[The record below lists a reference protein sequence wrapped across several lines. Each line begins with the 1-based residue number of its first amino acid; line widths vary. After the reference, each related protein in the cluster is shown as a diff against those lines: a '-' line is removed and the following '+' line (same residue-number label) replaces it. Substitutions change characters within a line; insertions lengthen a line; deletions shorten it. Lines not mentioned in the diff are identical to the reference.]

1 MAHGWDRTLCK
12 TNDGVAKMLIIF
24 RSAGK
29 MEIHFKEVSQGLFT
43 KLSDEEKHTIRQQHG
58 FEVVGPAL
66 THENNFMYADFYN
79 TKLN

>member
-1 MAHGWDRTLCK
+1 MVPHAFAK

-24 RSAGK
+24 QSAGK
-29 MEIHFKEVSQGLFT
+29 MEIHFKEVSQGLYT

-66 THENNFMYADFYN
+66 THE
-79 TKLN
+79 K